1 MCPANEHELDR
12 KAAKILTEG
21 EMKRVDPEQAA
32 LEKLIPPHEIRVRAG
47 LDPIVEETKRYR
59 EMAEEVTDRYDEYLN
74 RVKPQSGEE
83 V

>member
-1 MCPANEHELDR
+1 MCPGKEQELDR
-12 KAAKILTEG
+12 IAAKILTEG

-32 LEKLIPPHEIRVRAG
+32 LERLIPPHEIRVRAE

-59 EMAEEVTDRYDEYLN
+59 EMAEEATGRYDEFLD